1 MRLDS
6 PWADTL
12 IVIVALEAAA
22 AIIGYATGH
31 LFLALWLATL
41 CYLVWQMQYIFRLDR
56 WLRRGG
62 LAVPPEAPGIWG
74 DVFNNLRRAQ
84 ERYRRRRKAL
94 ASLLAQSKESA
105 NAMPDAAVILG
116 RRGELQWWNDA
127 ASRLLALR
135 APQDVG
141 QRVGNLIRHPEFR
154 ALLRKG
160 QNGEALTLPSPV
172 RPEVTL
178 EIRIVPYGDQQ
189 RLLLVRDVTRLQR
202 LELMR
207 REFVA
212 NVSHEL
218 RTPLTVIRGL
228 AETLA
233 ETELAADPDNAKALT
248 LLQQQ
253 TQRMGRLV
261 EDLLLLSRLETTDA
275 RQGEGGGQ
283 VDIPRQLRILCD
295 EARALSGGQHQLELE
310 ADEELALLGDEGELR
325 SAFSNIIFNAVKY
338 TPAGGSIRIRW
349 ARQSAGACLEVSD
362 TGPGIAPTHLSRLTE
377 RFYRVDRGRSARTG
391 GSGLGLAIVKHV
403 LHRHEAKLLVE
414 SELGVGSTFRCVFPQ
429 ARVVLQSSS
438 VDSGAL

>member
-1 MRLDS
+1 MRPDS
-6 PWADTL
+6 PWTDTL
-12 IVIVALEAAA
+12 IVVVALEAAA
-22 AIIGYATGH
+22 AVVGYATGH
-31 LFLALWLATL
+31 LFLALCLPTLLYLACQL
-41 CYLVWQMQYIFRLDR
+41 QYVFRLDL

-62 LAVPPEAPGIWG
+62 LAPPPEAPGIWG
-74 DVFNNLRRAQ
+74 DVFNSLRRAQ
-84 ERYRRRRKAL
+84 QRYRRRRKAL

-116 RRGELQWWNDA
+116 RHGELQWWNDA

-154 ALLRKG
+154 ALLTKE
-160 QNGEALTLPSPV
+160 QSGEALTLPSPV

-178 EIRIVPYGDQQ
+178 EIRLVPYGDQQ

-202 LELMR
+202 LELLR

-218 RTPLTVIRGL
+218 RTPLTVIHGL

-233 ETELAADPDNAKALT
+233 ETELAADPDNAKALA

-261 EDLLLLSRLETTDA
+261 EDLLLLSRLETTDV
-275 RQGEGGGQ
+275 RQGAGQ
-283 VDIPRQLRILCD
+283 VDIPRQLRVLCD
-295 EARALSGGQHQLELE
+295 EARALSGGQHRLELE

-349 ARQSAGACLEVSD
+349 ARQSASACLEVTD
-362 TGPGIAPTHLSRLTE
+362 TGPGIAPIHLPRLTE

-403 LHRHEAKLLVE
+403 LHRHQARLLVE

-429 ARVVLQSSS
+429 ARVVLQGDS